1 MFNFILR
8 VSYTCVLYVCCKL
21 LSVSLS
27 CLRKWHLE
35 SLLLLLLLLL
45 LLMLLLLLLLS
56 LLLLILLLLLLV
68 LKFENVIT
76 RKMNIVTVMVFKAR
90 NLCSSL

>member
-1 MFNFILR
+1 MFNFILC

-56 LLLLILLLLLLV
+56 LLLLILLLLLV

-76 RKMNIVTVMVFKAR
+76 RKMNIVTVMVFNAR